1 MKQPEDYLAFIEEI
15 IDLNGNYIRK
25 FITLGV
31 KYNRSETLE
40 LANEYM
46 SRYDKI
52 NKKLKQS

>member
-15 IDLNGNYIRK
+15 IELNGNYIRK

-31 KYNRSETLE
+31 KYNRSETLK

-52 NKKLKQS
+52 NNKLK

>member
-1 MKQPEDYLAFIEEI
+1 MKQPKDYLAFIEEI